1 MGDNIYILREIGMVW
16 EWEGFRGVYIYIKT
30 VIDGNTEEAY
40 VVCWLFGKSARQLS
54 FSVYSV

>member
-1 MGDNIYILREIGMVW
+1 MGDNTYILREIGMVW
-16 EWEGFRGVYIYIKT
+16 EWEGFWGSYT